1 VYDSCAGNL
10 IFVLPPWH
18 DRETLFFARAA
29 GDSQVMVAPMGGFG
43 YSPFGYSPFGGL
55 GTGYALG
62 AMSGNNGGNQQVRQE
77 TYRLE
82 NQVKRRSLS
91 EQRKQK

>member
-1 VYDSCAGNL
+1 
-10 IFVLPPWH
+10 
-18 DRETLFFARAA
+18 
-29 GDSQVMVAPMGGFG
+29 MVAPMGGFG

-82 NQVKRRSLS
+82 NQVEKETDNVRTIEQELATQQAQNAALEKRLAALES
-91 EQRKQK
+91 K